1 MDQFVEMLMQ
11 IGVVK
16 CHQYRMHWSASKC
29 TIAIADVMPLQQFEN
44 LKLFFHLNENT
55 KMQVL

>member
-16 CHQYRMHWSASKC
+16 CHQYRMYWSASKC
-29 TIAIADVMPLQQFEN
+29 TIAIAGVMPLQ
-44 LKLFFHLNENT
+44 
-55 KMQVL
+55 